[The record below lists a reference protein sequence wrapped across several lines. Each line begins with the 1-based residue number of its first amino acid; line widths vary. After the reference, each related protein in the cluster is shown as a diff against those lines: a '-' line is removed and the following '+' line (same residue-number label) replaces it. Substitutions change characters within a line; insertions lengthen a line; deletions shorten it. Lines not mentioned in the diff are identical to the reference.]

1 MNHLKKLVSFCMA
14 QIPWLILHKQLVL
27 IKFGRHCDIRKMM
40 SIIQGNHQKKGIR
53 ARSPGDKVTLFSY
66 TVQCSVG

>member
-1 MNHLKKLVSFCMA
+1 MV

-40 SIIQGNHQKKGIR
+40 SIIQGNRQEKGKR
-53 ARSPGDKVTLFSY
+53 ARSPGDKVSLFSY
-66 TVQCSVG
+66 TVQRPVG

>member
-1 MNHLKKLVSFCMA
+1 MA

-27 IKFGRHCDIRKMM
+27 IKFGRHCDIREMM
-40 SIIQGNHQKKGIR
+40 SIIHGNCQKKGIR

-66 TVQCSVG
+66 TVQHPVG